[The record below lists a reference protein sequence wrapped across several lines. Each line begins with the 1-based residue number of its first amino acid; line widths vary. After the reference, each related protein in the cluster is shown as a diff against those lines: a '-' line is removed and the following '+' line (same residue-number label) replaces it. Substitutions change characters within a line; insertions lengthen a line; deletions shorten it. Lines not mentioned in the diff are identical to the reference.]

1 MARAKSGDKAPRK
14 SFFDTI
20 HQITSDR
27 GFDRDEVFQIVEAGL
42 LAAYRKKYKTL
53 DNAHVKFDREKEDV
67 VIVAKRE
74 VVEKVVLPGMQI
86 DIKEAQKINQEI
98 KLGDD
103 MEIEESP
110 MDYGRIAAQTAMQV
124 VTQRIKTLEQNK
136 IREEYSDK
144 IGELMNGFILRKKG
158 DLVFVDLGKVEAILP
173 PKQQIPNERYR
184 VEEKIKVLLQSI
196 DYDAYNKGLKVVVS
210 RADRRFIQKLFEMEV
225 PEIYDGNIEI
235 KAIGRA
241 PGLRS
246 KVVVASKRGDIDPVG
261 ACVGMR
267 GVRIQSIVRE
277 LGNERVDIVEYN
289 ENLVELIRNAMS
301 PGVPSEIKVDTIAKE
316 ALVVVP
322 DKDLSIAI
330 GRDGS
335 NVKLASYITGYRID
349 LKTESQ
355 FSEEMSSPEARK
367 RLDELFSAPEIEEE
381 EEEGT
386 SLDFLP
392 GLTKRIIRILNEHDV
407 HFVEDLAVM
416 GENDLIALE
425 GMGRATAKRI
435 MEILAEY
442 VEFEEVDE
450 KAEDEVDETE
460 KTGATEEMIAK
471 QETESQ

>member
-1 MARAKSGDKAPRK
+1 MPRGANAQNTPRK

-53 DNAHVKFDREKEDV
+53 DNARVFFDREKEDV
-67 VIVAKRE
+67 VIVANRE
-74 VVEKVVLPGMQI
+74 VVDNVVLPGMQI
-86 DIKEAQKINQEI
+86 HIDEAVKMNPEI
-98 KLGDD
+98 KIGDKID
-103 MEIEESP
+103 VEEHPME
-110 MDYGRIAAQTAMQV
+110 YGRIAAQTAMQV
-124 VTQRIKTLEQNK
+124 VTQKIKTLEQNK

-196 DYDAYNKGLKVVVS
+196 EYDTYNKGLKVVVS
-210 RADRRFIQKLFEMEV
+210 RADRRFVQKLFEMEV
-225 PEIYDGNIEI
+225 PEIYDGNIQI

-246 KVVVASKRGDIDPVG
+246 KVVVASTRGDIDPVG

-277 LGNERVDIVEYN
+277 LGNERVDIVEFN
-289 ENLVELIRNAMS
+289 EDPREFIRNAMS
-301 PGVPSEIKVDTIAKE
+301 PGVPVEIKIDHAAKE

-335 NVKLASYITGYRID
+335 NVKLASYVTGFRID

-355 FSEEMSSPEARK
+355 FSEEMSSPEARR
-367 RLDELFSAPEIEEE
+367 RLDELFTPQPVEEE
-381 EEEGT
+381 EVEGT
-386 SLDFLP
+386 DLTSLP
-392 GLTKRIIRILNEHDV
+392 GLTPRIIRILNDHDIKY
-407 HFVEDLAVM
+407 VEDLVEM
-416 GENDLIALE
+416 GEDDLIALE

-435 MEILAEY
+435 MEILAEN
-442 VEFEEVDE
+442 VEFEEVE
-450 KAEDEVDETE
+450 EDEAEETE
-460 KTGATEEMIAK
+460 DTNETTGATDTSEE
-471 QETESQ
+471 TV